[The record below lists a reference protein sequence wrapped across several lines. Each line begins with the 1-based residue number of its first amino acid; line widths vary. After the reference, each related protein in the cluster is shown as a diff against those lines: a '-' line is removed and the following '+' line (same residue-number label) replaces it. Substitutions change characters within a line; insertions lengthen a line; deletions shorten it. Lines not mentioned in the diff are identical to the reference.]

1 MGEAPRHPPHIHTTA
16 APAHETSD
24 VSIRPLAIF
33 LAWLTGS
40 IVVVIIVCAWLF
52 SVFEHSAERREPQ
65 PSPLAE
71 AHPPT
76 RGPLLQVS
84 AREDLKTL
92 RAREDQVLASA
103 AWIDKDRQLARIPID
118 RAMQVVAQQGLPNGP
133 PPPEDKAQ
141 PGSNDRAPLN
151 PAANSPQGT
160 GQTTPVQ
167 EGAHP

>member
-1 MGEAPRHPPHIHTTA
+1 MGEAPRHPPQVHTTA
-16 APAHETSD
+16 AAVHETSD

-33 LAWLTGS
+33 LAWLTAL
-40 IVVVIIVCAWLF
+40 IILVLIVCAWLF
-52 SVFEHSAERREPQ
+52 SVLEHSAERREPE

-71 AHPPT
+71 EHPQT

-118 RAMQVVAQQGLPNGP
+118 RAMQFVAQQGLPKWP

-141 PGSNDRAPLN
+141 PGSNDRAPLK
-151 PAANSPQGT
+151 PAASSPQGT
-160 GQTTPVQ
+160 GQTTPIQ

>member
-1 MGEAPRHPPHIHTTA
+1 MGEAPRHPPHLHATA
-16 APAHETSD
+16 TPAHETSD

-71 AHPPT
+71 AHPQT

-84 AREDLKTL
+84 AREDLRAL
-92 RAREDQVLASA
+92 RAREEQVLTSA

-118 RAMQVVAQQGLPNGP
+118 RAMQFVAQQGLPKWP
-133 PPPEDKAQ
+133 PPPQNDAH
-141 PGSNDRAPLN
+141 PVSNDRAPLK
-151 PAANSPQGT
+151 PAANSPQST

-167 EGAHP
+167 EGAKP